1 MELHI
6 NCSLVRDATMG
17 NSVDNVQRSNFAG
30 GATRVSS
37 DLRTDFTH
45 NGVHCLVGIAL
56 APSYGAWQHSAWG
69 ALELSDKITT
79 MWSDLS

>member
-1 MELHI
+1 MKE
-6 NCSLVRDATMG
+6 ATMG
-17 NSVDNVQRSNFAG
+17 PSVDNVQRSNFAG

-45 NGVHCLVGIAL
+45 NGAYCLVGIDL
-56 APSYGAWQHSAWG
+56 APSFGARQQSAWG

-79 MWSDLS
+79 MWSGLS